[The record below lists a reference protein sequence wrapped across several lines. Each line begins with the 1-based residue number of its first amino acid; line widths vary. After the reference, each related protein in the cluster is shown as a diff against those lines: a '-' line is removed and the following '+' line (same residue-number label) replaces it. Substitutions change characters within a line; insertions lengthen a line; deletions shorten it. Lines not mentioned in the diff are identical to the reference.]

1 MSFALAIDDGRC
13 GLVESYVVCIIL
25 ISIKNVPR
33 KSYNSAWI
41 VTLSLPVAHQK
52 SDNLVQM

>member
-1 MSFALAIDDGRC
+1 MSFALAIHDGRC

-41 VTLSLPVAHQK
+41 IAFSLPVAY
-52 SDNLVQM
+52 